1 MVVSQRFPSSILLV
15 LMIMAASVNGFVV
28 VQRTVTAT
36 SALQVSVAAAI
47 DRTEGMRLA
56 ADQSTTRVSLALP
69 SGVTS
74 SLYRMHHD

>member
-47 DRTEGMRLA
+47 DRKEGMRLA
-56 ADQSTTRVSLALP
+56 ADQSTT
-69 SGVTS
+69 
-74 SLYRMHHD
+74 